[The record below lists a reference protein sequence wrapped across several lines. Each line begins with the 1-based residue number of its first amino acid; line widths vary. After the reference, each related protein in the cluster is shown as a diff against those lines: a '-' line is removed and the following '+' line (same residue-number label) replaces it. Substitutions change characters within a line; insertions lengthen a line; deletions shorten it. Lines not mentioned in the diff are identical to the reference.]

1 MYNCTSILCHAVQD
15 SANEQRPETVESL
28 FVLYRVTRDP
38 LYRDWGWEI
47 LQAFNRHSRVDSG
60 GFVALQQVN
69 RKYPQRIDRMESFFL
84 SETLK
89 YLFLLFSDDADIFP
103 LDEWVF
109 NTEAHPLPIW
119 TS

>member
-1 MYNCTSILCHAVQD
+1 M
-15 SANEQRPETVESL
+15 ESL
-28 FVLYRVTRDP
+28 FVLYRITKNP
-38 LYRDWGWEI
+38 LYQDWGWEI
-47 LQAFNRHSRVDSG
+47 LQAFDGHSRVSSG
-60 GFVALQQVN
+60 GFATLQRVN
-69 RKYPQRIDRMESFFL
+69 SENPQHNNRMESFFL

-89 YLFLLFSDDADIFP
+89 YLFLLFSDDADTLP